1 MRPKR
6 VSEQTQALWE
16 SEAAW
21 IYRWVCKDKI
31 NFRTLRERLVGHAVG
46 WRAGVNWAKDRDKKG
61 SWVNYGPVDAPKQ
74 FKFVVNK
81 QQNKNR
87 KIK

>member
-1 MRPKR
+1 MKPKR
-6 VSEQTQALWE
+6 VGEQTQALWD
-16 SEAAW
+16 SEAAC
-21 IYRWVCKDKI
+21 IDRWVCEDRI
-31 NFRTLRERLVGHAVG
+31 THRALVERLHGHLAG
-46 WRAGVNWAKDRDKKG
+46 WNAGVKWAKERDKKG

-87 KIK
+87 KTK